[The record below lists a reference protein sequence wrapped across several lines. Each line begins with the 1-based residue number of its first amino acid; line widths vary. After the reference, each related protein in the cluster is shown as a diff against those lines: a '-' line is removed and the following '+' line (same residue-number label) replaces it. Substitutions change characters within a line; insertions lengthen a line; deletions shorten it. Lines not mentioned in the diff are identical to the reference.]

1 MTATLTIKTKVA
13 GVLTD
18 VTSVVLENPDAT
30 FGIERAS
37 DSAVIVAAGTV
48 MTHSATGTYTYTF
61 DADDGVYNWWAKVT
75 YGGNTYYLERKCV
88 MTTYAGALN
97 VLADSPADVLA
108 AYLLA
113 AGITTDRV
121 AAEDWST
128 YVSHM
133 PETPDNAVAL
143 YDTSPLKDGRMRDD
157 TVVHHFS
164 VQVLVRSRVRS
175 TGWSKMQV
183 IAGSMD
189 TIDRNVVTCNGTD
202 YQIQAVTRASGPTDL
217 GEEEESSKKR
227 RLFTLNVVFPM
238 EVA

>member
-18 VTSVVLENPDAT
+18 VTSVALENPDAA

-37 DSAVIVAAGTV
+37 DRAVMVAAGTA
-48 MTHSATGTYTYTF
+48 MTRSSAGTYAYAF
-61 DADDGVYNWWAKVT
+61 GADDGIYNWWAKVA

-88 MTTYAGALN
+88 VSTYAGSLN

-113 AGITTDRV
+113 AGITADRV
-121 AAEDWST
+121 AAGDWST

-133 PETPDNAVAL
+133 PEKPDNAVAL
-143 YDTSPLKDGRMRDD
+143 YDVSPLKDGRMRDG
-157 TVVHHFS
+157 TVVQHFS
-164 VQVLVRSRVRS
+164 VQILVRSRVRS
-175 TGWSKMQV
+175 TGWSKMQI

-189 TIDRNVVTCNGTD
+189 TVDRNVVMCNGTN
-202 YQIQAVTRASGPTDL
+202 YRIQTVTRASGPTDL